1 MADVEVIAV
10 AGGASDAIRTLR
22 IVARKLKKTRSANR
36 EVSRWLMRW
45 YHDNF
50 ETQGGKV
57 GGWKPFK
64 LGGRRLPG
72 GGIDTSAKLL
82 QDTGELRLRVNPF
95 FTKTVAGI
103 GSNLPYAL
111 THELGLPHRNL
122 PARRMLP
129 IGTDRDVV
137 AGVTRIYNLWIKK
150 VIK

>member
-1 MADVEVIAV
+1 
-10 AGGASDAIRTLR
+10 
-22 IVARKLKKTRSANR
+22 
-36 EVSRWLMRW
+36 
-45 YHDNF
+45 
-50 ETQGGKV
+50 V